1 MSDTLRDRLYSTEA
15 IVLSRRNLGEA
26 DRIYDVFTARSGRV
40 SIIAKGARKP
50 ESRNGRS
57 LDLLNQVVVHL
68 YHGRNLETVR
78 GVETIATH
86 PGLRTDLDAFGH
98 ACYLADLVRAMTHE
112 HEPSEAVYT
121 LLAQTL
127 SLLSDGVDPWPV
139 TRYFEYALLGA
150 TGFQA
155 QLYECVRCR
164 EPLTAQVNAFSVNDG
179 GVICPRCRVG
189 EPGSI
194 PLSVNAQKYLR
205 TMQREGLRRILT
217 LRLDPDS
224 QMQVQRA
231 LAEYLQH
238 LAERSFSSLA
248 VLHAL
253 QEKQGPNIGEGE
265 RDPAPIQ
272 PESRSDDVGNDQ

>member
-1 MSDTLRDRLYSTEA
+1 MTTSLRDRLYSTEA

-26 DRIYDVFTARSGRV
+26 DRIFDVFTVRSGRL

-57 LDLLNQVVVHL
+57 LDLLNQVMLHL

-86 PGLRTDLDAFGH
+86 PELRTNLEAFGH
-98 ACYLADLVRAMTHE
+98 ASYVADLVRAMTHE
-112 HEPSEAVYT
+112 NEPSEQIYT

-127 SLLSDGVDPWPV
+127 SLLADGVDPWAV
-139 TRYFEYALLGA
+139 TRYFEYALLEA

-155 QLYECVRCR
+155 ELYACPRCR
-164 EPLTAQVNAFSVNDG
+164 EPLTAQVNAFSVQEG

-189 EPGSI
+189 DPRSV

-205 TMQREGLRRILT
+205 TMQREGLRRVLA
-217 LRLDPDS
+217 LRLEPES
-224 QMQVQRA
+224 RAQVQRA
-231 LAEYLQH
+231 LTEYVQH
-238 LAERSFSSLA
+238 LAERPLTSLSI
-248 VLHAL
+248 LHAL
-253 QEKQGPNIGEGE
+253 QGREVDRTEARASDEG
-265 RDPAPIQ
+265 
-272 PESRSDDVGNDQ
+272 